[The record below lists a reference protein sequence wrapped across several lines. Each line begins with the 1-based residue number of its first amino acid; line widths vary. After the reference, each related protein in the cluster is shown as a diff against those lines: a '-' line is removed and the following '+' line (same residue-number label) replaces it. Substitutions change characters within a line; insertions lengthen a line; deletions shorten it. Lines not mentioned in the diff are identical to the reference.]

1 MAFRKFSVDHGL
13 IVDCHEDTTNERP
26 TELMVSSF
34 SPFNQSVIFLF
45 SVCAILTYEDGI
57 L

>member
-13 IVDCHEDTTNERP
+13 IADCHDDTTNERP

-34 SPFNQSVIFLF
+34 SPL
-45 SVCAILTYEDGI
+45 
-57 L
+57 